1 MEHPDKTFFF
11 KELLS
16 DDFVPSKLELLC
28 RRNANNCFIVHDIST
43 YSDTMLSADDIT
55 KRIEKMNLFL
65 KRKKIIKIIFAIQM
79 PRVDVFFNENA
90 W

>member
-1 MEHPDKTFFF
+1 
-11 KELLS
+11 
-16 DDFVPSKLELLC
+16 
-28 RRNANNCFIVHDIST
+28 
-43 YSDTMLSADDIT
+43 MLSADDVA

-79 PRVDVFFNENA
+79 PRVDVFFNENG